1 MVEPDAE
8 KLRRIG
14 EGNLQMRTIFSRYLL
29 FTLTLYILA
38 GCAGK
43 SRSVS
48 LPEEK
53 EPAFTHLPGVDSL
66 VAVRALTLV
75 DTAFVSVEEEE
86 KAEHLLDLGKRE
98 FTESDTLNSL
108 KKILE
113 LAQDST
119 LQVTA
124 DDSAKAITHLNLA
137 FGHYEEVEKLFDSYL
152 EGGRTTKSL
161 GEEILERLTDARE
174 ATIQAIQY
182 NPFDMDARLLL
193 SVIYRFLAR
202 IFGDEENYHA
212 AIRVLNELIDM
223 DRGDHSLYYELGYNH
238 YQVQGWEEALSAF
251 QRAEELLYEN
261 AGLEDP
267 ALHAGETSPMTGG
280 EIPGE
285 GFTSVPVD
293 TATLLNY
300 VWYQADCQTRLYRT
314 DEAVGSYRRA
324 LALAESDEDREEL
337 QGSIDWIL
345 WDDGNIRN
353 VEARDSIIRVEREG
367 DYIAVRKA
375 YSELLPELS
384 RETAIDEV
392 DWKIATIDYQF
403 LDEKNMGIERLRSL
417 IDRAIKRGIVNQQG
431 VVTDAS
437 SPYVNYVNDYGI
449 MCFNLGMDY
458 LTGKQR
464 RREAFAYFL
473 QATEVEWRNRGSS
486 FVELLKLASNN
497 PGMTIT
503 YGEQALENN
512 LSQEERIYV
521 LRQLTNAYKRKGS
534 RADFE
539 KARYYFNEW
548 KRLAKDQN

>member
-1 MVEPDAE
+1 
-8 KLRRIG
+8 
-14 EGNLQMRTIFSRYLL
+14 MRAIFIR
-29 FTLTLYILA
+29 YILYTLILYVLT

-43 SRSVS
+43 SQSVS

-53 EPAFTHLPGVDSL
+53 ESSLTHLPGVDSL
-66 VAVRALTLV
+66 VAARALMMV

-86 KAEHLLDLGKRE
+86 NAEQLLDLGKRE

-119 LQVTA
+119 LQVTT
-124 DDSAKAITHLNLA
+124 DDSAKAITHLNRA

-152 EGGRTTKSL
+152 EGGGTTESL
-161 GEEILERLTDARE
+161 GGEILERLTDARE
-174 ATIQAIQY
+174 ATIQAIRY

-193 SVIYRFLAR
+193 SVIYRYLAR
-202 IFGDEENYHA
+202 IFGDEENYHE
-212 AIRVLNELIDM
+212 AIRVLNELIEM
-223 DRGDHSLYYELGYNH
+223 DRGDHSLQYELGFNH
-238 YQVQGWEEALSAF
+238 YQIQGWEEALSAF

-261 AGLEDP
+261 AALEETP
-267 ALHAGETSPMTGG
+267 LTSGETSSMTEG
-280 EIPGE
+280 EVPDE
-285 GFTSVPVD
+285 GFTSIPVD

-300 VWYQADCQTRLYRT
+300 VWYQADCQTRLYLS
-314 DEAVGSYRRA
+314 DGAVDSYRRA
-324 LALAESDEDREEL
+324 LALAKSDEDRDEL

-345 WDDGNIRN
+345 WDDGNILN
-353 VEARDSIIRVEREG
+353 VKARDSIIRVEREG
-367 DYIAVRKA
+367 DYTAARKA
-375 YSELLPELS
+375 YSELLPGLS
-384 RETAIDEV
+384 GETAVDEV

-403 LDEKNMGIERLRSL
+403 LDEKNMGIERLRGL
-417 IDRAIKRGIVNQQG
+417 IDRAIERGIVNQHG
-431 VVTDAS
+431 AVTDAS

-464 RREAFAYFL
+464 RREAFTYFL

-497 PGMTIT
+497 PSMTIT
-503 YGEQALENN
+503 YGEQALEHN

-521 LRQLTNAYKRKGS
+521 LKQLTNAYKRKGS

-548 KRLAKDQN
+548 KRLAKSQN